1 MELLEHQVTVLAG
14 TGFQLA
20 LWLEVSQRTVFST
33 AINFTTG
40 INKVLFK
47 TIFNSFFFVVVF
59 LTVYL
64 SKTKIL
70 R

>member
-40 INKVLFK
+40 INKVLIK
-47 TIFNSFFFVVVF
+47 TIFV
-59 LTVYL
+59 
-64 SKTKIL
+64 
-70 R
+70 